1 MERNKQIS
9 FKPVGSRAR
18 SARKLAS
25 PVGHFWLAGVGYFS
39 QAPKFCGVSRRKSN
53 PARLSR
59 CSPPAG

>member
-39 QAPKFCGVSRRKSN
+39 QAPKTSS
-53 PARLSR
+53 AQRL
-59 CSPPAG
+59 